1 MAKFIWHEGGFPHDM
16 EIRQVYGVI
25 FSHDGRVLLI
35 EDNGKYSL
43 IGGHP
48 EVSDGG
54 IEGTLHR
61 EVLEEVN
68 ITVKNPV
75 LIGYQELDEEN
86 GSHVYAQV
94 RMAALIDYV
103 GKKRPD
109 SDNGKTYARLLVPPA
124 RAIELLGW
132 GDMGYKQVTAACA
145 VAEKMYGLSCTSAEE
160 EYI

>member
-1 MAKFIWHEGGFPHDM
+1 MAKFIWHEGDFPKDM

-43 IGGHP
+43 VGGHP

-54 IEGTLHR
+54 IEGTLRR

-68 ITVKNPV
+68 ITVKNPA
-75 LIGYQELDEEN
+75 LIGYQEVDEEN
-86 GSHVYAQV
+86 GSPTYAQV
-94 RMAALIDYV
+94 RMAALIDCV
-103 GKKRPD
+103 GEKRPD
-109 SDNGKTYARLLVPPA
+109 SDNGKIYARMLVPPA

-132 GDMGYKQVTAACA
+132 GDAGDKQVTAACA
-145 VAEKMYGLSCTSAEE
+145 VAEKLYGLSCDSAEE